1 MAIEELT
8 IRTPTTR
15 RERLRTLMRDDILAA
30 AGKIVLED
38 GYKGLSMRA
47 LGRAVG
53 VTAPTLYDYFPS
65 KEAVLDALHHEGVR
79 LLTDAFEGAI
89 AHTEPGMAR
98 LAALGVAYRRFAQD
112 HSDLYRLIFGQIDAA
127 YKPGDEQVDEG
138 RKIFDLV
145 VGVVQEAMD
154 RGELSPSDPRI
165 AAYSIWALGH
175 GLVMLEMNGMSEKCA
190 PGEAD
195 AMYEHAFAR
204 IFAGMRIPNPV

>member
-1 MAIEELT
+1 VAIEEL
-8 IRTPTTR
+8 IVRTSTTR

-79 LLTDAFEGAI
+79 LLTEAFDGAI
-89 AHTEPGMAR
+89 ARSEPGMAR
-98 LAALGVAYRRFAQD
+98 LAALGADYRQFARD
-112 HSDLYRLIFGQIDAA
+112 HPDLYRLVFGQLDAA

-145 VGVVQEAMD
+145 AGVVQEAMD
-154 RGELSPSDPRI
+154 LGELAPSDPRI

-175 GLVMLEMNGMSEKCA
+175 GLVMLEMTGMNEKCA
-190 PGEAD
+190 PCEAD
-195 AMYEHAFAR
+195 AMYDHAFAR
-204 IFAGMRIPNPV
+204 IFAGMRNPDSA